1 MIERRRALQK
11 KTDKFFDKIVKKD
24 YHNELEKV
32 LEKKAFDENT
42 KSLLLSILYKIE
54 TAYKDY
60 EKVKP
65 GVEDKEQFMQSF
77 IDNIKHNC
85 EDIKII
91 KLNSKEAE
99 MLGNKT
105 FLVEKSKK
113 RIICYPM
120 ERKLLYCIGKISKK
134 EKIVKDHYYIIDKTL
149 SDLIN
154 VGNCINMVE
163 PMRDFNGYS
172 WTTIPQEIES
182 IFHNIVYQN
191 MRILVGYQFLNNW
204 VDNHEFILDY
214 MEEFKDKL
222 QETYGEKKAKEW
234 IELLGKVSVLIAT
247 CYNPALKS
255 KLQKEKKE
263 VEAKLAK
270 VRNNQQFVLEMTQ
283 EKKRLTNEIKQMDET
298 LNHKERLQE
307 EYEKRNEFLA
317 LEEKIFSVRI
327 LSQIMI
333 KEREEKIRRLE
344 KVNLLLNPQKFIEFK
359 QKLESKEKYL
369 VLLEETDLEQEIL
382 TTILALQKVFLACYL
397 IKINQVENKQELL
410 SLIYQF
416 RYYCLIPLK
425 EGKAIHT
432 IQELQKEI
440 EAVQVA
446 LIQKAHE
453 IKLIEVIAKEEA
465 IDFEILKQI
474 FQIRII
480 NLEELWI
487 KVIKEKEN
495 AYYLQLF
502 DGEVLEEEIEIEGM
516 LGKNKKEVLL
526 KLNKKIKI
534 FN

>member
-1 MIERRRALQK
+1 MQK

-65 GVEDKEQFMQSF
+65 DVEDKEEFIQSF
-77 IDNIKHNC
+77 IANIKQNC
-85 EDIKII
+85 EDIKVI

-105 FLVEKSKK
+105 FLVEKNKK

-134 EKIVKDHYYIIDKTL
+134 EKIVKDKYYIIDQTL

-182 IFHNIVYQN
+182 IFHNVVYQN
-191 MRILVGYQFLNNW
+191 MRILIGYRFLNNW
-204 VDNHEFILDY
+204 VSHHEFIIDY

-222 QETYGEKKAKEW
+222 QEAYGEKKAKKV
-234 IELLGKVSVLIAT
+234 IELLSKVSILLAT
-247 CYNPALKS
+247 RYNPILKN

-270 VRNNQQFVLEMTQ
+270 VRNNQQFVLQMTQ
-283 EKKRLTNEIKQMDET
+283 EKKQLTNEMKQMDET
-298 LNHKERLQE
+298 LNNKEKLQE

-327 LSQIMI
+327 LSQMMI
-333 KEREEKIRRLE
+333 KEREEKIKRLE
-344 KVNLLLNPQKFIEFK
+344 KVNELLNPQKFIEFK
-359 QKLESKEKYL
+359 QKLERKEKYL
-369 VLLEETDLEQEIL
+369 ALLDVTDLEQEIL
-382 TTILALQKVFLACYL
+382 AMILELQKEFLACYQ
-397 IKINQVENKQELL
+397 IKINKVENKEQLL
-410 SLIYQF
+410 FLIYEF

-425 EGKAIHT
+425 EGKTIGM
-432 IQELQKEI
+432 IQEVQKEI
-440 EAVQVA
+440 ETVELA
-446 LIQKAHE
+446 LIRKAHE
-453 IKLIEVIAKEEA
+453 FKLIEVVAKEEA

-480 NLEELWI
+480 NLEDLWI
-487 KVIKEKEN
+487 RVIKEKDN
-495 AYYLQLF
+495 TYYLQLF
-502 DGEVLEEEIEIEGM
+502 DGEVIEEKIAIESM
-516 LGKNKKEVLL
+516 LGKSKKDISL
-526 KLNKKIKI
+526 KLNKKIKV